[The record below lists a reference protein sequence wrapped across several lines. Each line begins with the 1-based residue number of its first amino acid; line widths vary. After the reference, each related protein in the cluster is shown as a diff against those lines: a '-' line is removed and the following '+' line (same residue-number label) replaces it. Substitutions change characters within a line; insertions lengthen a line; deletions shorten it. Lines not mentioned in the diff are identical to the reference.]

1 MDDLVTDSQVLCFEA
16 GVSALAA
23 AAGQTLIPVPV
34 LGAAIGVLTADILLS
49 ISNQF
54 FVKGEKEFAE
64 KLEHLQAEA
73 IQKLNEEHKKILED
87 IIHKYEE
94 MGRIIDMAFDVSIN
108 VDVRLANSAN
118 FARNMGVLENQIL
131 TSVNDIDAFFLT

>member
-1 MDDLVTDSQVLCFEA
+1 
-16 GVSALAA
+16 
-23 AAGQTLIPVPV
+23 
-34 LGAAIGVLTADILLS
+34 
-49 ISNQF
+49 
-54 FVKGEKEFAE
+54 
-64 KLEHLQAEA
+64 
-73 IQKLNEEHKKILED
+73 
-87 IIHKYEE
+87 